1 MRAGLTAALV
11 TITFVTSGVLLAA
24 TSTSEQNV
32 LKGHE
37 AFGGWQKDKPGVRRL
52 LKPEDQPPV
61 GESTSNP
68 VQIVKRAKHKKPIAP
83 KGFSV
88 DLIASG
94 LAEPRVIRVAPNGD
108 LFVADSEAN
117 TIRVYR
123 VASGSG
129 RPIKSET
136 YASGLNKPF
145 GIAFYPLGPNPEWV
159 YVANTDGVVRFPY
172 KNGDLKA
179 SGKPEDI
186 VEKIPSTHHWTRDL
200 VFSPD
205 GKRMFV
211 SVGSGSNVALDMS
224 PEPEIKG
231 GLASWKKTRPL
242 GATWDTEERRADVLS
257 FTPEGKDEKI
267 FAAGLRNCAG
277 LTVQPAT
284 GELWCAVNERD
295 EIGDDVPF
303 EYATHV
309 KEGAFYG
316 WPWFYIGGN
325 EDPHHKGERTDLKDK
340 VTVPD
345 VLIEAHSAPLQ
356 IAFYDGDSFPSEYK
370 GDAFVTLHGS
380 WNRGQRSGNK
390 VVRLLFKDGKP
401 TGEYE
406 DFLTGF
412 VISNEKAWGR
422 PVGIAAGQDG
432 SLFVTD
438 DGSGTIW
445 RVSYRKAGTTAETA
459 PSKELATEGRPS
471 RKGKFRVAQ
480 QAMAHD
486 DQPPLPE
493 RNPVRAGA
501 SALKT
506 PPPPGEAPTIPWSD
520 AEIAAAKAK
529 CTEALSSIKLDY
541 KLLPPIKEGLC
552 GAPAPILLKSLGSD
566 TKVEIDPPAT
576 VTCALAKALSIWLSE
591 TVQPEAE
598 VLFNSRVVKL
608 HNATSYACRN
618 RYSSAYQPLSEHA
631 LANAL
636 DVSEFVLASGEHITV
651 LDSWPKVVST
661 PPAPVP
667 NPAREPEVK
676 AAKPTGVKASVVT
689 AAKAKAVAQPSP
701 PPIASEPTPN
711 PKAEFVKHVHDEA
724 CHEFGTVLGPEANDA
739 HKNHFHLDMKERRS
753 GFCQ

>member
-1 MRAGLTAALV
+1 MRA
-11 TITFVTSGVLLAA
+11 ILAA
-24 TSTSEQNV
+24 GFVIILLSECVVLAETGMSDHNV

-52 LKPEDQPPV
+52 LEPEDQPPV

-68 VQIVKRAKHKKPIAP
+68 VQIIKRSGRTKPIAP
-83 KGFSV
+83 KGFHV

-94 LAEPRVIRVAPNGD
+94 LSEPRVIRVAPNGD

-117 TIRVYR
+117 SIRVYR
-123 VASGSG
+123 VRSGSA
-129 RPIKSET
+129 RPVKST
-136 YASGLNKPF
+136 IYASGLNKPF

-179 SGKPEDI
+179 SGKSEDI
-186 VEKIPSTHHWTRDL
+186 VENIPSTHHWTRDIG
-200 VFSPD
+200 FSPD
-205 GKRMFV
+205 GKRMFL
-211 SVGSGSNVALDMS
+211 SVGSGSNIALDMS

-231 GLASWKKTRPL
+231 GLASWKKTRAL

-267 FAAGLRNCAG
+267 FATGLRNCAG
-277 LTVQPAT
+277 LTVQPTT

-325 EDPHHKGERTDLKDK
+325 EDPRHKGARPDLKEK

-356 IAFYDGDSFPSEYK
+356 IVFYEGDSFPPEYK

-380 WNRGQRSGNK
+380 WNRGERSGTK
-390 VVRLLFKDGKP
+390 VIRLLFKDDKP

-422 PVGIAAGQDG
+422 PVGIAVGQDG
-432 SLFVTD
+432 SIFVTD

-445 RVSYRKAGTTAETA
+445 RVSYRKVGTTAEVA
-459 PSKELATEGRPS
+459 PSKELVTEGRLS
-471 RKGKFRVAQ
+471 HKGKFRVDQ
-480 QAMAHD
+480 QAIVGN

-493 RNPVRAGA
+493 RNPVRVGK

-506 PPPPGEAPTIPWSD
+506 PPPPGELPTIPWTD
-520 AEIAAAKAK
+520 AEVAAAKAK
-529 CTEALSSIKLDY
+529 CAEALSSIKLTY
-541 KLLPPIKEGLC
+541 EPLAPIKQGLC
-552 GAPAPILLKSLGSD
+552 GAPAPILVKSLGSD
-566 TKVEIDPPAT
+566 PKVELDPPAI
-576 VTCALAKALSIWLSE
+576 VTCQLARALNTWLDES
-591 TVQPEAE
+591 VQPKAEA
-598 VLFNSRVVKL
+598 LFGSPVAKL
-608 HNATSYACRN
+608 HNDGAYACRN
-618 RYSSAYQPLSEHA
+618 RYHDAYQPLSEHA
-631 LANAL
+631 LANAI
-636 DVSEFVLASGEHITV
+636 DIPEFVLATGDRITV
-651 LDSWPKVVST
+651 LDNWPKNPFT
-661 PPAPVP
+661 PPLPSP
-667 NPAREPEVK
+667 NPVRV
-676 AAKPTGVKASVVT
+676 AAVGTLAPTASSIS
-689 AAKAKAVAQPSP
+689 ADQKSK
-701 PPIASEPTPN
+701 
-711 PKAEFVKHVHDEA
+711 FVKYLHDDA
-724 CHEFGTVLGPEANDA
+724 CPTFGTVLGPDANEA
-739 HKNHFHLDMKERRS
+739 HKNHFHFDMKQRRRS
-753 GFCQ
+753 LCQ

>member
-1 MRAGLTAALV
+1 MRAGLTAGLV
-11 TITFVTSGVLLAA
+11 MIILFTGGVVRAE

-32 LKGHE
+32 LKGRE
-37 AFGGWQKDKPGVRRL
+37 ALGDWQKDKPGVRRL
-52 LKPEDQPPV
+52 LKPEDQPSV

-68 VQIVKRAKHKKPIAP
+68 VQIVRRSKHARPIAP

-123 VASGSG
+123 LSTG
-129 RPIKSET
+129 RTQRVKGDI

-145 GIAFYPLGPNPEWV
+145 GIAFYPLGPSPEWV

-172 KNGDLKA
+172 KNGDMKA

-205 GKRMFV
+205 GKRMFL

-242 GATWDTEERRADVLS
+242 GAAWDTEERRADVLS
-257 FTPEGKDEKI
+257 FSPEGKDEKI
-267 FAAGLRNCAG
+267 FATGLRNCAG

-325 EDPHHKGERTDLKDK
+325 EDPHHKGERTDLKERI
-340 VTVPD
+340 TVPD

-356 IAFYDGDSFPSEYK
+356 IAFYDGDNFPSEYK

-380 WNRGQRSGNK
+380 WNRGKRSGNK
-390 VVRLLFKDGKP
+390 VVRLLFEDGKP

-422 PVGIAAGQDG
+422 PVGIAVGQDG
-432 SLFVTD
+432 SLFVTE

-445 RVSYRKAGTTAETA
+445 RVSHHKAGTTAETA
-459 PSKELATEGRPS
+459 FRPS
-471 RKGKFRVAQ
+471 RQSKLGVAQ
-480 QAMAHD
+480 QAVAGNG
-486 DQPPLPE
+486 QPPLPE
-493 RNPVRAGA
+493 RNPLRTGA
-501 SALKT
+501 AALKT
-506 PPPPGEAPTIPWSD
+506 PPPPGELPTIPWTD
-520 AEIAAAKAK
+520 AEVAAAKAK
-529 CTEALSSIKLDY
+529 CAEALASIKLNY
-541 KLLPPIKEGLC
+541 EPLAPIKQGLC
-552 GAPAPILLKSLGSD
+552 GTPAPILLKSLGSD
-566 TKVEIDPPAT
+566 PKVELDPPAIM
-576 VTCALAKALSIWLSE
+576 TCQLARALNNWLDK
-591 TVQPEAE
+591 TVQPKAEA
-598 VLFNSRVVKL
+598 LFGSPVAKL
-608 HNATSYACRN
+608 HNDGSYACRN
-618 RYSSAYQPLSEHA
+618 RYHDAYQPLSEHA
-631 LANAL
+631 LANAI
-636 DVSEFVLASGEHITV
+636 DIPEFVLGSGERITV
-651 LDSWPKVVST
+651 LDNWPKTKNPFS
-661 PPAPVP
+661 PPLPLP
-667 NPAREPEVK
+667 NPVRV
-676 AAKPTGVKASVVT
+676 AAGGALVPTVSAISADQKS
-689 AAKAKAVAQPSP
+689 K
-701 PPIASEPTPN
+701 
-711 PKAEFVKHVHDEA
+711 FVKYLHMTLA
-724 CHEFGTVLGPEANDA
+724 GPLGRC
-739 HKNHFHLDMKERRS
+739 LDRMPMKLTRTIFIS
-753 GFCQ
+753 T

>member
-1 MRAGLTAALV
+1 MR
-11 TITFVTSGVLLAA
+11 GVLLASLVITLF
-24 TSTSEQNV
+24 TSAALAETDTNDRDV

-68 VQIVKRAKHKKPIAP
+68 VQIVKRSRRAKPIAP
-83 KGFSV
+83 KGFAV

-123 VASGSG
+123 VRSGSA
-129 RPIKSET
+129 RPVKSEI

-145 GIAFYPLGPNPEWV
+145 GIAFYPLGPNPQWV

-186 VEKIPSTHHWTRDL
+186 VEKIPSTHHWTRDIA
-200 VFSPD
+200 FSSD
-205 GKRMFV
+205 GKHMLL

-242 GATWDTEERRADVLS
+242 GAAWDTEERRADVLS
-257 FTPEGKDEKI
+257 FTPEGQDEKI
-267 FAAGLRNCAG
+267 FATGLRNCVG
-277 LTVQPAT
+277 LTIQPAT

-295 EIGDDVPF
+295 ENGDDVPF

-316 WPWFYIGGN
+316 WPWFYIDGN
-325 EDPHHKGERTDLKDK
+325 EDPHHKAERPDLKDK

-345 VLIEAHSAPLQ
+345 VLIEAHSAPQQ
-356 IAFYDGDSFPSEYK
+356 IVFYDGDSFPSEYK

-380 WNRGQRSGNK
+380 WNQRQRSGNK
-390 VVRLLFKDGKP
+390 IVRLLFKDDKP

-406 DFLTGF
+406 DFLTGL
-412 VISNEKAWGR
+412 VISNEKAWGH
-422 PVGIAAGQDG
+422 PVGIAVGQDG

-445 RVSYRKAGTTAETA
+445 RVSYRKEGTTAETT
-459 PSKELATEGRPS
+459 PSKELTTDGRLSDQGKHGVASQAT
-471 RKGKFRVAQ
+471 AQ
-480 QAMAHD
+480 ND
-486 DQPPLPE
+486 KPPLPE
-493 RNPVRAGA
+493 RNPLRTGA
-501 SALKT
+501 AALKT
-506 PPPPGEAPTIPWSD
+506 PPPPGELPTIPWTD
-520 AEIAAAKAK
+520 EEVAAAKSK
-529 CTEALSSIKLDY
+529 CVEALSSIKLSY
-541 KLLPPIKEGLC
+541 EPLAPIKQGLC

-566 TKVEIDPPAT
+566 QKVELDPPA
-576 VTCALAKALSIWLSE
+576 VMTCQLAKALNTWLDK
-591 TVQPEAE
+591 TVQPKAEA
-598 VLFNSRVVKL
+598 LFGSPVAKL
-608 HNATSYACRN
+608 HDDGSYVCRN
-618 RYSSAYQPLSEHA
+618 RYHDAYQPLSEHA
-631 LANAL
+631 LANAI
-636 DVSEFVLASGEHITV
+636 DIPEFTLASGERITV
-651 LDSWPKVVST
+651 LDNWHKNPFAPPLPLSNPVRVVAVGTS
-661 PPAPVP
+661 VP
-667 NPAREPEVK
+667 MV
-676 AAKPTGVKASVVT
+676 
-689 AAKAKAVAQPSP
+689 SP
-701 PPIASEPTPN
+701 ISADQKS
-711 PKAEFVKHVHDEA
+711 KFVKYLHDDA
-724 CHEFGTVLGPEANDA
+724 CPTFGTVLGPNANEA
-739 HKNHFHLDMKERRS
+739 HKNHFHFDMKQRRTS
-753 GFCQ
+753 LCQ